1 MTSTTPVAE
10 LTLDPADWEALRAL
24 GHRMVDDMLDY
35 QRTLR
40 ERPAWQAVPADVRG
54 RLRAP
59 VPRRGEPA
67 EAVYERFRRDVL
79 PYPPGNAHPRFWGW
93 VIGTGTPLGMLAEML
108 AAGMNPQLSGLQ
120 GAPRLVEEEVI
131 RWLAELM
138 GLPPTAS
145 GLLLSGGS
153 MANFVALAVAR
164 HARAGFDVRE
174 DGLRA
179 GPQLTLYASEETH
192 SSVRKAMEVQ
202 GLGNQAWRRIPTDRD
217 FRINLRSLRAALRAD
232 RASGLRPFCI
242 VGNAGTVNTGAFDD
256 LDALAKLARE
266 EGLWFHVDGA
276 FGALAAWH
284 PALAPLTRG
293 MEHADSIAFDLHKWG
308 YLPFEAG
315 CVLVRDGDQQRAAF
329 SATPEYLKPTGR
341 GPAGD
346 GFPFADLG
354 LQLSRGFRA
363 LKVWMAL
370 RTHGT
375 DTIGALVLQ
384 NVEQAR
390 YAAARVEAEPD
401 LELLAPVPLNIVCFR
416 YAPSGL
422 DEQAR
427 NRVNGDILRA
437 LQERGIAIPSHTELD
452 GRFALRIAITNHRSR
467 LEDFD
472 HLIESVLR
480 LGREFA
486 SA

>member
-1 MTSTTPVAE
+1 MTTTAPLTD
-10 LTLDPADWEALRAL
+10 LTLDPADWNALRAL

-40 ERPAWQAVPADVRG
+40 DRPAWQAVPAEVRE
-54 RLRAP
+54 RLRTPAP
-59 VPRRGEPA
+59 REGEPA
-67 EAVYERFRRDVL
+67 EAVYERFKRDVL

-93 VIGTGTPLGMLAEML
+93 VIGTGTPLAMLAEML

-138 GLPPTAS
+138 GFPATGS

-174 DGLRA
+174 EGLRA
-179 GPQLTLYASEETH
+179 GPQLTLYASDETH
-192 SSVRKAMEVQ
+192 SSVRKAVEVQ
-202 GLGNQAWRRIPTDRD
+202 GLGNQAWRRIPVDGE
-217 FRINLRSLRAALRAD
+217 FRVNLRSLRAAIRAD
-232 RASGLRPFCI
+232 RQSGHRPFCV

-256 LDALAKLARE
+256 LEALADLCHE
-266 EGLWFHVDGA
+266 EGVWFHVDGA
-276 FGALAAWH
+276 FGALASWH
-284 PALAPLTRG
+284 QALAPLTRG
-293 MEHADSIAFDLHKWG
+293 MARADSLAFDLHKWG

-315 CVLVRDGDQQRAAF
+315 CVLVRDAGQQRAAF
-329 SATPEYLKPTGR
+329 AAAPEYLKATGT

-370 RTHGT
+370 RAHGANA
-375 DTIGALVLQ
+375 IGALVQQ

-390 YAAARVEAEPD
+390 YLAARVAAEAD

-416 YAPSGL
+416 YAPADL
-422 DEQAR
+422 PEAAR
-427 NRVNGDILRA
+427 NRVNGAILRA
-437 LQERGIAIPSHTELD
+437 LQERGIAIPSHTELA
-452 GRFALRIAITNHRSR
+452 GRFALRVAITNHRSR

-472 HLIESVLR
+472 YLLDHVLR
-480 LGREFA
+480 LGRELSA
-486 SA
+486 S